1 MTVSSLPYPPEP
13 PDPPEGRVIVEGLT
27 WGEPADLR
35 APAGQSRRH
44 SFYESLTNVA
54 VGLIVSLTSQMILF
68 PLHGIHVST
77 GTNLSLV
84 AWFTA
89 VSVARSYLLRRWW
102 NRKTIAETSRR

>member
-1 MTVSSLPYPPEP
+1 MTVSSLLYPPEP
-13 PDPPEGRVIVEGLT
+13 PDPPEGRVIVEGIT
-27 WGEPADLR
+27 TGEPTDLR

-44 SFYESLTNVA
+44 SFYESLTDVA
-54 VGLIVSLTSQMILF
+54 VGLMVALASQMILF

-102 NRKTIAETSRR
+102 NRKTIAGTPGR